1 MSKVQKFILKA
12 SLKKLEF
19 IFMFFTIPVLIMTLL
34 LNMSV
39 LVILWRKDRTI
50 VNKLMMLDCM
60 VNITFSSICTFQ
72 QSPFYRGL
80 DVEFYCYFHSVLFF
94 ASMVCNRLLPVSIV
108 ISR

>member
-1 MSKVQKFILKA
+1 MKA
-12 SLKKLEF
+12 SIKKLEF
-19 IFMFFTIPVLIMTLL
+19 GFMFFTIPVLVMTLL

-39 LVILWRKDRTI
+39 LMILRRKDRTI

-60 VNITFSSICTFQ
+60 VNITFCSLCTFQ

-80 DVEFYCYFHSVLFF
+80 GFEFYCYFHSVLFF
-94 ASMVCNRLLPVSIV
+94 ASMVCNRLLPVAIV